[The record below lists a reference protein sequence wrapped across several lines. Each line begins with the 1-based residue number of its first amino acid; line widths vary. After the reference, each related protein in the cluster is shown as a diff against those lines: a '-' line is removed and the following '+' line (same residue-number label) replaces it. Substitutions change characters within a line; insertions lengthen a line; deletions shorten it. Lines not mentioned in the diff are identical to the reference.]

1 LRNFLSTL
9 NNKYIAKYSSPLV
22 VEQVI
27 YGSESPTFMEFL
39 APGYIVSVI
48 FLSSMLLTAY
58 LVIKDQLNG
67 LLERCLSTGAS
78 GLEVLLSHFITQ
90 LKILILQEIL
100 VLTVAF
106 VIFRIPIRG
115 SVCTLLAIVY
125 MQGVVGISFGLL
137 ISAICPNAICA
148 VLLTSGKL

>member
-1 LRNFLSTL
+1 MRNFLSTL

-22 VEQVI
+22 VEKVI

-115 SVCTLLAIVY
+115 PVCTLLAIVY